1 MTETGTGSQARP
13 QAGSEP
19 GSEAGSEAGPA
30 GSRARP
36 TGPENGAGDT
46 PKDGATPSETAPATA
61 AATAAKKAG
70 SDRNQSSSLRR
81 ALAVLGHVR
90 DHGNGR
96 GVPLAQLSEALGLN
110 KSTVL
115 RLTGPLLDEH
125 LLDRDRET
133 GWFRLGHGSLRLGQ
147 AYLSTLDLRSVAAEH
162 LRRLQREAGETVH
175 LTVWQAPGIVY
186 LDKVEDETNVRM
198 ASRVGSRAPAYC
210 TATGKA
216 ILAWLPDE
224 AVTEV
229 VAAGLRPVTAWTIS
243 DETHL
248 RADLARIRARGY
260 SIDDRENEPEVR
272 CVAAPIFDH
281 TGEVSAALS
290 VSGLTSR
297 MTAARVRSLGP
308 VVAQVGLRISRELG
322 SDRQPG

>member
-1 MTETGTGSQARP
+1 MTETSP
-13 QAGSEP
+13 QKP
-19 GSEAGSEAGPA
+19 P
-30 GSRARP
+30 P
-36 TGPENGAGDT
+36 T
-46 PKDGATPSETAPATA
+46 PATTPA
-61 AATAAKKAG
+61 SAPPVPAAKPATE
-70 SDRNQSSSLRR
+70 RNQSSSLRR
-81 ALAVLGHVR
+81 ALAVLAHVR
-90 DHGNGR
+90 DHRDGR
-96 GVPLAQLSEALGLN
+96 GVPLAQLADGLGLN

-115 RLTGPLLDEH
+115 RLAGPLLDEH
-125 LLDRDRET
+125 LLERDRET
-133 GWFRLGHGSLRLGQ
+133 GWFRLGHGALRLGQ
-147 AYLSTLDLRSVAAEH
+147 AYLTTLDLRSVAAEH

-216 ILAWLPDE
+216 ILAWLPEE

-243 DETHL
+243 DETRL

-260 SIDDRENEPEVR
+260 SIDDREHEPEVR

-281 TGEVSAALS
+281 TGEVTAALS

-297 MTAARVRSLGP
+297 MTAARVRALGP

-322 SDRQPG
+322 SDRQPS

>member
-1 MTETGTGSQARP
+1 MTETSP
-13 QAGSEP
+13 QKPPPTSVTTP
-19 GSEAGSEAGPA
+19 VTTPPPPA
-30 GSRARP
+30 V
-36 TGPENGAGDT
+36 
-46 PKDGATPSETAPATA
+46 KPATE
-61 AATAAKKAG
+61 
-70 SDRNQSSSLRR
+70 RNQSSSLRR

-90 DHGNGR
+90 EHSDGR
-96 GVPLAQLSEALGLN
+96 GVPLAQLADGLGLN

-115 RLTGPLLDEH
+115 RLAGPLLDEH

-133 GWFRLGHGSLRLGQ
+133 GWFRLGHGALRLGQ
-147 AYLSTLDLRSVAAEH
+147 AYLTTLDLRSVAAEH

-216 ILAWLPDE
+216 ILAWLPEE

-229 VAAGLRPVTAWTIS
+229 VAAGLRRVTAWTIS
-243 DETHL
+243 DETRL

-281 TGEVSAALS
+281 TGEVTAALS

-297 MTAARVRSLGP
+297 MTAARVRALGP
-308 VVAQVGLRISRELG
+308 VVAQAGLRISRELG
-322 SDRQPG
+322 SDRQPS

>member
-1 MTETGTGSQARP
+1 MTETGPDAETER
-13 QAGSEP
+13 
-19 GSEAGSEAGPA
+19 PA
-30 GSRARP
+30 GTAADRP
-36 TGPENGAGDT
+36 TGAAAERPTGAAAGR
-46 PKDGATPSETAPATA
+46 KPATE
-61 AATAAKKAG
+61 
-70 SDRNQSSSLRR
+70 RNQSSSLRR

-90 DHGNGR
+90 DHSDGR
-96 GVPLAQLSEALGLN
+96 GVPLAQLAEALGLN

-115 RLTGPLLDEH
+115 RLAGPLLDEH

-243 DETHL
+243 DETRL

-281 TGEVSAALS
+281 AGEVTAALS

-297 MTAARVRSLGP
+297 MTAARVRALGP
-308 VVAQVGLRISRELG
+308 VVAQAGLRISRELG
-322 SDRQPG
+322 SDRQPS

>member
-1 MTETGTGSQARP
+1 MTETA
-13 QAGSEP
+13 
-19 GSEAGSEAGPA
+19 
-30 GSRARP
+30 
-36 TGPENGAGDT
+36 
-46 PKDGATPSETAPATA
+46 PKKPATE
-61 AATAAKKAG
+61 
-70 SDRNQSSSLRR
+70 RNQSSSLRR
-81 ALAVLGHVR
+81 ALAVLGYVR
-90 DHGNGR
+90 DHSDRR
-96 GVPLAQLSEALGLN
+96 GVPLAQLADGLGLN

-115 RLTGPLLDEH
+115 RLAGPLLDEH

-147 AYLSTLDLRSVAAEH
+147 AYLTTLDLRTVAAEH

-175 LTVWQAPGIVY
+175 LTVWQTPGIVY

-216 ILAWLPDE
+216 ILAWLPEE
-224 AVTEV
+224 AVVEV

-243 DETHL
+243 DEPRL
-248 RADLARIRARGY
+248 RADLSRIRARGY

-281 TGEVSAALS
+281 TGEVTAALS

-297 MTAARVRSLGP
+297 MTAARVRALGP

-322 SDRQPG
+322 SDRQPS

>member
-1 MTETGTGSQARP
+1 MTDQ
-13 QAGSEP
+13 
-19 GSEAGSEAGPA
+19 
-30 GSRARP
+30 
-36 TGPENGAGDT
+36 
-46 PKDGATPSETAPATA
+46 TA
-61 AATAAKKAG
+61 ATTGKPRKATG
-70 SDRNQSSSLRR
+70 ERNQSSSLRR
-81 ALAVLGHVR
+81 ALSVLGYVR
-90 DHGNGR
+90 DHGDGR
-96 GVPLAQLSEALGLN
+96 GVPLAQLAEALDLN

-216 ILAWLPDE
+216 ILAWLPEE
-224 AVTEV
+224 AVAEV

-243 DETHL
+243 DETRL

-281 TGEVSAALS
+281 TGEVTAALS

-297 MTAARVRSLGP
+297 MTAARVRALGP
-308 VVAQVGLRISRELG
+308 VVAQVGLRVSRELG
-322 SDRQPG
+322 SDRPVP

>member
-1 MTETGTGSQARP
+1 MTDTASPADGTPDGGTAADGNAADGAPDGGADDARP
-13 QAGSEP
+13 K
-19 GSEAGSEAGPA
+19 
-30 GSRARP
+30 R
-36 TGPENGAGDT
+36 
-46 PKDGATPSETAPATA
+46 PAT
-61 AATAAKKAG
+61 G
-70 SDRNQSSSLRR
+70 DRNQSSSLRR
-81 ALAVLGHVR
+81 ALAVLGYVR
-90 DHGNGR
+90 DHGNGGR
-96 GVPLAQLSEALGLN
+96 GVPLGQLAESLGLN

-216 ILAWLPDE
+216 ILAWLPEE
-224 AVTEV
+224 AVAEV
-229 VAAGLRPVTAWTIS
+229 VAAGLRPVTAWTIA

-281 TGEVSAALS
+281 TGEVTAALS

-322 SDRQPG
+322 SDRPVG

>member
-1 MTETGTGSQARP
+1 MTETSPKKPSSPAESAP
-13 QAGSEP
+13 AEPAAAPAP
-19 GSEAGSEAGPA
+19 GSK
-30 GSRARP
+30 P
-36 TGPENGAGDT
+36 TTE
-46 PKDGATPSETAPATA
+46 
-61 AATAAKKAG
+61 
-70 SDRNQSSSLRR
+70 RNQSSSLRR

-90 DHGNGR
+90 DHGHGR
-96 GVPLAQLSEALGLN
+96 GVPLAQLADALGLN

-115 RLTGPLLDEH
+115 RLAGPLLDEH
-125 LLDRDRET
+125 LLERDRET

-147 AYLSTLDLRSVAAEH
+147 AYLTTLDLRSVAAEH

-216 ILAWLPDE
+216 ILAWLPEE

-229 VAAGLRPVTAWTIS
+229 VAAGLRPITAWTIA
-243 DETHL
+243 DEPRL

-281 TGEVSAALS
+281 TGEVTAALS

-297 MTAARVRSLGP
+297 MTAARVRALGP
-308 VVAQVGLRISRELG
+308 VVAQAGLRISRELG
-322 SDRQPG
+322 SDRQPS

>member
-1 MTETGTGSQARP
+1 MTEKAVSAAGTS
-13 QAGSEP
+13 
-19 GSEAGSEAGPA
+19 AGPA
-30 GSRARP
+30 A
-36 TGPENGAGDT
+36 
-46 PKDGATPSETAPATA
+46 GATAGGTATGAEKP
-61 AATAAKKAG
+61 KKTTG
-70 SDRNQSSSLRR
+70 ERNQSSSLRR
-81 ALAVLGHVR
+81 ALSVLGYVR
-90 DHGNGR
+90 DHGDGR
-96 GVPLAQLSEALGLN
+96 GVPLTQLAEALDLN

-216 ILAWLPDE
+216 ILAWLPEE

-281 TGEVSAALS
+281 TGEVTAALS

-297 MTAARVRSLGP
+297 MTAARVRALGP

-322 SDRQPG
+322 SDRAVT

>member
-1 MTETGTGSQARP
+1 MTETGPDAETER
-13 QAGSEP
+13 
-19 GSEAGSEAGPA
+19 PA
-30 GSRARP
+30 GTAADRP
-36 TGPENGAGDT
+36 TGAAAERPSGAAAGR
-46 PKDGATPSETAPATA
+46 KPATE
-61 AATAAKKAG
+61 
-70 SDRNQSSSLRR
+70 RNQSSSLRR

-90 DHGNGR
+90 DHSDGR
-96 GVPLAQLSEALGLN
+96 GVPLAQLAEALGLN

-115 RLTGPLLDEH
+115 RLAGPLLDEH

-243 DETHL
+243 DETRL

-281 TGEVSAALS
+281 AGEVTAALS

-297 MTAARVRSLGP
+297 MTAARVRALGP
-308 VVAQVGLRISRELG
+308 VVAQAGLRISRELG
-322 SDRQPG
+322 SDRQPS

>member
-1 MTETGTGSQARP
+1 MTETGPDAETEQPAGTAADRP
-13 QAGSEP
+13 
-19 GSEAGSEAGPA
+19 AGPA
-30 GSRARP
+30 AERP
-36 TGPENGAGDT
+36 SGAVAER
-46 PKDGATPSETAPATA
+46 PSGATAGRKPATE
-61 AATAAKKAG
+61 
-70 SDRNQSSSLRR
+70 RNQSSSLRR

-90 DHGNGR
+90 DHSDGR
-96 GVPLAQLSEALGLN
+96 GVPLAQLAEALGLN

-115 RLTGPLLDEH
+115 RLAGPLLDEH

-243 DETHL
+243 DETRL

-281 TGEVSAALS
+281 TGEVTAALS

-297 MTAARVRSLGP
+297 MTAARVRALGP
-308 VVAQVGLRISRELG
+308 VVAQAGLRISRELG
-322 SDRQPG
+322 SDRQPS

>member
-1 MTETGTGSQARP
+1 MTETGPDAETER
-13 QAGSEP
+13 
-19 GSEAGSEAGPA
+19 PA
-30 GSRARP
+30 GTAADGP
-36 TGPENGAGDT
+36 TGAAAERPSGAAAGR
-46 PKDGATPSETAPATA
+46 KPATE
-61 AATAAKKAG
+61 
-70 SDRNQSSSLRR
+70 RNQSSSLRR

-90 DHGNGR
+90 DHSDGR
-96 GVPLAQLSEALGLN
+96 GVPLAQLAEALGLN

-115 RLTGPLLDEH
+115 RLAGPLLDEH

-243 DETHL
+243 DETRL

-281 TGEVSAALS
+281 AGEVTAALS

-297 MTAARVRSLGP
+297 MTAARVRALGP
-308 VVAQVGLRISRELG
+308 VVAQAGLRISRELG
-322 SDRQPG
+322 SDRQPS

>member
-1 MTETGTGSQARP
+1 MAAKASDD
-13 QAGSEP
+13 
-19 GSEAGSEAGPA
+19 GPA
-30 GSRARP
+30 P
-36 TGPENGAGDT
+36 GPAQGA
-46 PKDGATPSETAPATA
+46 PSA
-61 AATAAKKAG
+61 AAAPG
-70 SDRNQSSSLRR
+70 DRNQSSSLRR

-90 DHGNGR
+90 DHANGGR
-96 GVPLAQLSEALGLN
+96 GVPLGQLAEELGLN

-133 GWFRLGHGSLRLGQ
+133 GWFRLGHGALRLGQ

-175 LTVWQAPGIVY
+175 LTVWESPGIVY
-186 LDKVEDETNVRM
+186 VDKVEDETNVRM
-198 ASRVGSRAPAYC
+198 ASRIGSRAPAYC

-216 ILAWLPDE
+216 MLAWMPDTEVE
-224 AVTEV
+224 AVV
-229 VAAGLRPVTAWTIS
+229 DAGLRPVTSWTIS
-243 DETHL
+243 DASRL

-281 TGEVSAALS
+281 TGEVTAALS
-290 VSGLTSR
+290 VSGLISR
-297 MTAARVRSLGP
+297 MTAARVRNLGP

-322 SDRQPG
+322 SDRQPVAEATGRRKSPAV

>member
-1 MTETGTGSQARP
+1 MTETGTGAEVGAEEP
-13 QAGSEP
+13 PAAG
-19 GSEAGSEAGPA
+19 
-30 GSRARP
+30 
-36 TGPENGAGDT
+36 
-46 PKDGATPSETAPATA
+46 TADA
-61 AATAAKKAG
+61 AAGGSAGGSAEASAGTKPKKATTG
-70 SDRNQSSSLRR
+70 DRNQSSSLRR
-81 ALAVLGHVR
+81 ALAVLGYVR
-90 DHGNGR
+90 DHGDGR
-96 GVPLAQLSEALGLN
+96 GVPLGQLADALALN

-147 AYLSTLDLRSVAAEH
+147 AYLSTLDLRAVAAEH

-216 ILAWLPDE
+216 ILAWLPEE

-229 VAAGLRPVTAWTIS
+229 VAAGLRPVTAWTIA

-281 TGEVSAALS
+281 TGEVTAALS

-297 MTAARVRSLGP
+297 MTAARVRTLGP

>member
-1 MTETGTGSQARP
+1 MTETGPDAETER
-13 QAGSEP
+13 
-19 GSEAGSEAGPA
+19 PA
-30 GSRARP
+30 GTAADRP
-36 TGPENGAGDT
+36 TGAAAERPSGAAAGR
-46 PKDGATPSETAPATA
+46 KPATE
-61 AATAAKKAG
+61 
-70 SDRNQSSSLRR
+70 RNQSSSLRR

-90 DHGNGR
+90 DHSDGR
-96 GVPLAQLSEALGLN
+96 GVPLAQLAEALGLN

-115 RLTGPLLDEH
+115 RLAGPLLDEH

-243 DETHL
+243 DETRL
-248 RADLARIRARGY
+248 RADLSRIRARGY

-281 TGEVSAALS
+281 AGEVTAALS

-297 MTAARVRSLGP
+297 MTAARVRALGP
-308 VVAQVGLRISRELG
+308 VVAQAGLRISRELG
-322 SDRQPG
+322 SDRQPS

>member
-1 MTETGTGSQARP
+1 MMETGPDAETER
-13 QAGSEP
+13 
-19 GSEAGSEAGPA
+19 PA
-30 GSRARP
+30 GTAADRP
-36 TGPENGAGDT
+36 TGAAAERPSGAAAGR
-46 PKDGATPSETAPATA
+46 KPATE
-61 AATAAKKAG
+61 
-70 SDRNQSSSLRR
+70 RNQSSSLRR

-90 DHGNGR
+90 DHSDGR
-96 GVPLAQLSEALGLN
+96 GVPLAQLAEALGLN

-115 RLTGPLLDEH
+115 RLAGPLLDEH

-243 DETHL
+243 DETRL

-281 TGEVSAALS
+281 AGEVTAALS

-297 MTAARVRSLGP
+297 MTAARVRALGP
-308 VVAQVGLRISRELG
+308 VVAQAGLRISRELG
-322 SDRQPG
+322 SDRQPS

>member
-1 MTETGTGSQARP
+1 MTEQ
-13 QAGSEP
+13 
-19 GSEAGSEAGPA
+19 EAS
-30 GSRARP
+30 S
-36 TGPENGAGDT
+36 
-46 PKDGATPSETAPATA
+46 ATA
-61 AATAAKKAG
+61 TTAKPKKAAG
-70 SDRNQSSSLRR
+70 ERNQSSSLRR
-81 ALAVLGHVR
+81 ALSVLGYVR
-90 DHGNGR
+90 DHGDGR
-96 GVPLAQLSEALGLN
+96 GVPLAQLAEALDLN

-216 ILAWLPDE
+216 ILAWLPEE

-281 TGEVSAALS
+281 TGEVTAALS

-297 MTAARVRSLGP
+297 MTAARVRALGP

-322 SDRQPG
+322 SDRPVA

>member
-1 MTETGTGSQARP
+1 MTEKAP
-13 QAGSEP
+13 DD
-19 GSEAGSEAGPA
+19 GPA
-30 GSRARP
+30 TEAP
-36 TGPENGAGDT
+36 TGRRA
-46 PKDGATPSETAPATA
+46 APAA
-61 AATAAKKAG
+61 PG
-70 SDRNQSSSLRR
+70 DRNQSSSLRR

-90 DHGNGR
+90 DHANGGR
-96 GVPLAQLSEALGLN
+96 GVPLGQLAEELGLN

-133 GWFRLGHGSLRLGQ
+133 GWFRLGHGALRLGQ

-175 LTVWQAPGIVY
+175 LTVWESPGIVY
-186 LDKVEDETNVRM
+186 VDKVEDETNVRM

-216 ILAWLPDE
+216 MLAWLPD
-224 AVTEV
+224 TEV
-229 VAAGLRPVTAWTIS
+229 DAVVEAGLRPVTAWTIS
-243 DETHL
+243 DAERL
-248 RADLARIRARGY
+248 RADLARIRTRGY

-281 TGEVSAALS
+281 TGEVTAALS
-290 VSGLTSR
+290 VSGLISR
-297 MTAARVRSLGP
+297 MTAARVRNLGP
-308 VVAQVGLRISRELG
+308 VVSQVGLRISRELG
-322 SDRQPG
+322 SDRQPTEAPPERKR

>member
-13 QAGSEP
+13 QTGSEP
-19 GSEAGSEAGPA
+19 GPRPAPAAGAVDGSDSGEPA
-30 GSRARP
+30 
-36 TGPENGAGDT
+36 
-46 PKDGATPSETAPATA
+46 KDGAEPAKA
-61 AATAAKKAG
+61 AAKKAAG
-70 SDRNQSSSLRR
+70 SERNQSSSLRR

-96 GVPLAQLSEALGLN
+96 GVPLAQLAEALGLN

-115 RLTGPLLDEH
+115 RLAGPLLDEH

-281 TGEVSAALS
+281 TGEVTAALS

>member
-1 MTETGTGSQARP
+1 MTETGPDAETER
-13 QAGSEP
+13 
-19 GSEAGSEAGPA
+19 PA
-30 GSRARP
+30 GTAADRP
-36 TGPENGAGDT
+36 AGAAAER
-46 PKDGATPSETAPATA
+46 PPGAAAGRKPATE
-61 AATAAKKAG
+61 
-70 SDRNQSSSLRR
+70 RNQSSSLRR

-90 DHGNGR
+90 DHSDGR
-96 GVPLAQLSEALGLN
+96 GVPLAQLAEALGLN

-115 RLTGPLLDEH
+115 RLAGPLLDEH

-243 DETHL
+243 DETRL

-281 TGEVSAALS
+281 AGEVTAALS

-297 MTAARVRSLGP
+297 MTAARVRALGP
-308 VVAQVGLRISRELG
+308 VVAQAGLRISRELG
-322 SDRQPG
+322 SDRQPS

>member
-1 MTETGTGSQARP
+1 MTETGPDAETER
-13 QAGSEP
+13 
-19 GSEAGSEAGPA
+19 PA
-30 GSRARP
+30 GTAADRP
-36 TGPENGAGDT
+36 TGAAAERPTGAAAGR
-46 PKDGATPSETAPATA
+46 KPATE
-61 AATAAKKAG
+61 
-70 SDRNQSSSLRR
+70 RNQSSSLRR

-90 DHGNGR
+90 DHSDGR
-96 GVPLAQLSEALGLN
+96 GVPLAQLAEALDLN

-115 RLTGPLLDEH
+115 RLAGPLLDEH

-243 DETHL
+243 DETRL

-281 TGEVSAALS
+281 AGEVTAALS

-297 MTAARVRSLGP
+297 MTAARVRALGP
-308 VVAQVGLRISRELG
+308 VVAQAGLRISRELG
-322 SDRQPG
+322 SDRQPS